1 MSKYV
6 IDESSLTAIGDAI
19 REKTGGTELIPLTNM
34 PTEIASISGGGG
46 EIEVEPIVLS
56 GNCTRYCSG
65 PVSSNYIKL
74 FGNTI
79 TTNAISA
86 ANEMFRESTIDN
98 IPFVLNLKD
107 NTSCSNLCYGAVSI
121 TKAPVIT
128 GKINGCSGMFNGCSK
143 LQDINEIA
151 NYSFATSSSSTY
163 MQGIFMNCRQLR
175 SVPSKVNSA
184 IGCYTVSAYYYSS
197 YANTYRFVSDC
208 YSLEECIGVVPPIV
222 AKNDLITSSH
232 LFGYMVDNAYRLSKF
247 TFATNE
253 DGTPLIRDNY
263 KYQTID
269 FGSIGYAHNFDD
281 LFMINLGFSA
291 NKRVS
296 SLETYEAL
304 KNDPDWWTTDPK
316 FSRYNHDSAVETI
329 NSLPDVSNSSATN
342 NVIKFKGISGDGYGK
357 AINTLTEEEI
367 AVAAAKGWTV
377 TLE

>member
-6 IDESSLTAIGDAI
+6 VDESSLTAIGDAI

-34 PTEIASISGGGG
+34 PTEIASITTGGGG
-46 EIEVEPIVLS
+46 EVEPIVLS
-56 GNCTRYCSG
+56 GDCTRYCSG

-86 ANEMFRESTIDN
+86 AIEMFRASTIDN

-128 GKINGCSGMFNGCSK
+128 GKINGCSDMFNGCSK

-151 NYSFATSSSSTY
+151 NYSFATSSGYTY
-163 MQGIFMNCRQLR
+163 MQGIFMSCRKLR
-175 SVPSKVNSA
+175 SVSSKVNSA
-184 IGCYTVSAYYYSS
+184 IGCYTVPAYYYSS
-197 YANTYRFVSDC
+197 YANTCRFVSDC

-222 AKNDLITSSH
+222 AKNDLTTSSH
-232 LFGYMVDNAYRLSKF
+232 LFNYMVDNAYRLSKF

-263 KYQTID
+263 KYQTIE
-269 FGSIGYAHNFDD
+269 FSGSIGYANG
-281 LFMINLGFSA
+281 LNNLLMINLGFSP
-291 NKRVS
+291 NKRVT
-296 SLETYEAL
+296 SLETYETL
-304 KNDPDWWTTDPK
+304 KNDPDWWTTDPN

-329 NSLPDVSNSSATN
+329 NSLPDVSSSSATN
-342 NVIKFKGISGDGYGK
+342 NVIKFKGILGNGYGK

-367 AVAAAKGWTV
+367 AVATAKGWTV
-377 TLE
+377 TLV